1 MQIGSIHHVSYPFS
15 LFQGQAGLF
24 LAIFSNF
31 LVSASQA
38 FAHQKGHEKNLLQ
51 VIFKRLLNHIF
62 ICTYRKDN
70 NMMDVETEVK
80 DIKRYVIEISK
91 KLDEL
96 LYEKEI
102 ISMMKLAEKS
112 LSGFLED
119 EPDIYKIEDLKVRY
133 K

>member
-1 MQIGSIHHVSYPFS
+1 
-15 LFQGQAGLF
+15 
-24 LAIFSNF
+24 
-31 LVSASQA
+31 
-38 FAHQKGHEKNLLQ
+38 
-51 VIFKRLLNHIF
+51 
-62 ICTYRKDN
+62 
-70 NMMDVETEVK
+70 MMNVETEVK

-112 LSGFLED
+112 LSGFFEN